1 MAMTPKEKAAFIA
14 KYNNAMK
21 DKKNRKSGEIITPG
35 SLVRGA
41 AKVIAKVSGETAA
54 EKASLKVGYKAGKE
68 VAKNLKQS
76 KYPSA
81 GGKTKTVRL
90 EGEAKVKSAKGS
102 TSTTPDAKSV
112 TGKTPKLTEK
122 QREAIAKANKT
133 KRDKAIVTTA
143 QSAKDASKKPIK
155 KAVQQRNLAVGGL
168 VGYIGIDKGNDLRKK
183 KK

>member
-1 MAMTPKEKAAFIA
+1 MLTPKDKAKF
-14 KYNNAMK
+14 KQEWK
-21 DKKNRKSGEIITPG
+21 KSGNVKKGEVFTPG

-41 AKVIAKVSGETAA
+41 AKVVAKVTGETAA
-54 EKASLKVGYKAGKE
+54 EKASIKVGYKAGKE

-112 TGKTPKLTEK
+112 TGKTPRLSEK

-133 KRDKAIVTTA
+133 KRDKAITTTA
-143 QSAKDASKKPIK
+143 QTAKDASKKPIK

-168 VGYIGIDKGNDLRKK
+168 ATYIGIDKGNDLRKK

>member
-1 MAMTPKEKAAFIA
+1 MDKKQKEKFMQEW
-14 KYNNAMK
+14 K
-21 DKKNRKSGEIITPG
+21 KSGNVKKGEVFTPG

-41 AKVIAKVSGETAA
+41 AKVVAKVTGETAA
-54 EKASLKVGYKAGKE
+54 EKASIKVGYKAGKE

-81 GGKTKTVRL
+81 GGKNKTVRL

-112 TGKTPKLTEK
+112 TGKTPRLSEK

-133 KRDKAIVTTA
+133 KRDKAITTTA
-143 QSAKDASKKPIK
+143 QTAKDASKKPIK
-155 KAVQQRNLAVGGL
+155 KAIQQRNLAVGGL
-168 VGYIGIDKGNDLRKK
+168 ATYIGIDKSNDLRKK

>member
-1 MAMTPKEKAAFIA
+1 MAMTQKQKDEYFAKA
-14 KYNNAMK
+14 
-21 DKKNRKSGEIITPG
+21 KKLGNVKKGEVITPG
-35 SLVRGA
+35 SVVRGV
-41 AKVIAKVSGETAA
+41 AKIVRKVTGEATA

-81 GGKTKTVRL
+81 GGKTKIVRL

-102 TSTTPDAKSV
+102 TSTTPDAKSI

-143 QSAKDASKKPIK
+143 QAAKDASKKPIK

>member
-1 MAMTPKEKAAFIA
+1 MAMTKKEKDEYFA
-14 KYNNAMK
+14 KA
-21 DKKNRKSGEIITPG
+21 KKLGNVKKGEVFTPG

-41 AKVIAKVSGETAA
+41 TKVIAKVTGETAA

-90 EGEAKVKSAKGS
+90 EGEAKVKSAKDS
-102 TSTTPDAKSV
+102 TSTTPDAKSI

-143 QSAKDASKKPIK
+143 QAAKDASKKPIK
-155 KAVQQRNLAVGGL
+155 KAVQQKNLAVGGL
-168 VGYIGIDKGNDLRKK
+168 VTYIGIDKGNDLRKK